1 MLEAKEMTTSIIEAS
16 TDYRNG
22 ISIHTGPDGSV
33 MVDTMVNG
41 KTYPTFV
48 PVTGE
53 VKVFY

>member
-1 MLEAKEMTTSIIEAS
+1 MTTSIIEAS